1 MNEGNSGAAVND
13 VTSLKD
19 LFADAAQ
26 GGKYALK
33 AGSEVILVTKSA
45 ADTNGYSFWYV
56 KGVADSATA
65 TADNDIVVLLGNGGR
80 NCCPH
85 TFRRLLLYLAE
96 SGTPRGFGGF

>member
-56 KGVADSATA
+56 NGVADSATA
-65 TADNDIVVLLGNGGR
+65 TADNDIVVLLGTVQGQSGVPNASE
-80 NCCPH
+80 
-85 TFRRLLLYLAE
+85 FSDFFILA
-96 SGTPRGFGGF
+96 PL